1 MLFLFIFRAR
11 DGEGQKRQSNPVNR
25 GGSRYRG
32 VTHHSRTNRYES
44 HIWDEGRQIYLGGF
58 YNEDQAALAYD
69 LAATR
74 FRGEDANTNFDSRRY
89 VGELHE
95 QNRYTREQ
103 IVTFLRDQSKAMNKV
118 TPAAGPAAMEPWEVA
133 IAAAIQPNKVHIGV
147 YGAEVEA
154 ARAYD
159 RALVLVLGIDAAIFL
174 NFELVDYL
182 DALSK
187 FKSDKIFIYVAN
199 CLFKSASYA

>member
-1 MLFLFIFRAR
+1 
-11 DGEGQKRQSNPVNR
+11 
-25 GGSRYRG
+25 
-32 VTHHSRTNRYES
+32 
-44 HIWDEGRQIYLGGF
+44 
-58 YNEDQAALAYD
+58 
-69 LAATR
+69 
-74 FRGEDANTNFDSRRY
+74 
-89 VGELHE
+89 
-95 QNRYTREQ
+95 
-103 IVTFLRDQSKAMNKV
+103 
-118 TPAAGPAAMEPWEVA
+118 MEPWEVA

>member
-1 MLFLFIFRAR
+1 M
-11 DGEGQKRQSNPVNR
+11 NR
-25 GGSRYRG
+25 SGSHYRG

-58 YNEDQAALAYD
+58 YNEDQAAHAYD
-69 LAATR
+69 LAAIR
-74 FRGEDANTNFDSRRY
+74 FRGEDANTNFTAVRY
-89 VGELHE
+89 AEEMEE

-118 TPAAGPAAMEPWEVA
+118 IPSAAPAGMEPWEVT
-133 IAAAIQPNKVHIGV
+133 ISAALQPNKLHIGV
-147 YGAEVEA
+147 YGTEIEA

-159 RALVLVLGIDAAIFL
+159 RALVLSLGINAATLL

-182 DALSK
+182 DALSELK
-187 FKSDKIFIYVAN
+187 FWLCV
-199 CLFKSASYA
+199 LL